1 MSFSTAINCKAF
13 TSMNQ
18 LKFIMETRRKISP
31 ILFYIYLS
39 ESLKKIRRTLYDNLE
54 MISTYADDIAII
66 YKRKGNLNRVIKI
79 VETKFGKLNLKLN

>member
-1 MSFSTAINCKAF
+1 
-13 TSMNQ
+13 
-18 LKFIMETRRKISP
+18 METRRKISP
-31 ILFYIYLS
+31 LLFYIYLS

-66 YKRKGNLNRVIKI
+66 YKPKGNLNRVIKI

>member
-1 MSFSTAINCKAF
+1 MSFSTAINCIAF